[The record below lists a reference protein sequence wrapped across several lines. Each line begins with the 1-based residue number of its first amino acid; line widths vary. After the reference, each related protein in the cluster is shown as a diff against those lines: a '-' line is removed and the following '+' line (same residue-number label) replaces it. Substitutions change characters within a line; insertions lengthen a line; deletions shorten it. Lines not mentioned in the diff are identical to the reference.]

1 MKIFIILFFLF
12 VLSSCEEPNHYSYS
26 YTFPDSDISAFK
38 IDGGWF
44 FPEGTCVTDLF
55 NCLNNSIS
63 IDGGNIPFLSGTAS
77 YTLQEGIWLEKRLGS
92 IHVDVLEWED
102 GISARIVIELVFDDT
117 QSGDFDL
124 IFQSRFEY
132 ISYRETET
140 GALAKNDQIPF
151 DLKLLF

>member
-1 MKIFIILFFLF
+1 MDMWLFSESKLRTKFD
-12 VLSSCEEPNHYSYS
+12 
-26 YTFPDSDISAFK
+26 TI
-38 IDGGWF
+38 
-44 FPEGTCVTDLF
+44 
-55 NCLNNSIS
+55 
-63 IDGGNIPFLSGTAS
+63 AS
-77 YTLQEGIWLEKRLGS
+77 YTLQEGIWLEKRLES